1 MAIYS
6 TLYGLPQ
13 SMVDYLNQPL
23 PDISNLYTPPVKIID
38 PIRPGPDDPEG
49 IVSLY
54 PQISGDGPG
63 YSVYNPD
70 PTRVSG
76 PIDMSQS
83 AKPTNIY
90 NYQPGSFEDDYYNRL
105 AEKGILEYGTADY
118 FPQKSGIETL
128 MDTIKN
134 NPIIQGA
141 LTLANPLTTAIKG
154 IGTGIAGML
163 PVNERAIQEKALRQM
178 GYSIDDIGRIVQ
190 GSGDYLTPENIM
202 SGYAA
207 SQMTPETFD
216 ERIAGILNRSLP
228 QTEASAAKIKA
239 IQQAK
244 QDFLDA
250 QKLTHERYQAQ
261 VRSKYAKELAEQ
273 KVIEDAAKTR
283 RDFQQK
289 VADAEK
295 QKTGG
300 GGASATPSVG
310 GGGDFAGKGSGA
322 SGPAGGQTSK
332 ENRGN
337 RGADYSSAG
346 KTGAKGGFGYGL

>member
-23 PDISNLYTPPVKIID
+23 PDISNLYTPPIQRIN
-38 PIRPGPDDPEG
+38 PIRPSPDDPQG

-54 PQISGDGPG
+54 PEFVASGGDG

-76 PIDMSQS
+76 PINMSQS

-141 LTLANPLTTAIKG
+141 LALANPLATAIKG

-190 GSGDYLTPENIM
+190 GSGDYVTPENIM
-202 SGYAA
+202 AGYNAYR
-207 SQMTPETFD
+207 MTPETFD
-216 ERIAGILNRSLP
+216 KRIESISNRSLP
-228 QTEASAAKIKA
+228 QTEASRAKIEA
-239 IQQAK
+239 IQKAR

-250 QKLTHERYQAQ
+250 QRLTQTRTQAQ
-261 VRSKYAKELAEQ
+261 VRSKYADELAKQ
-273 KVIEDAAKTR
+273 KEIEDAAKAK
-283 RDFQQK
+283 RDIQQY
-289 VADAEK
+289 
-295 QKTGG
+295 TSGGGNGG
-300 GGASATPSVG
+300 GGGGIGSSYGGAASPGSKGPG
-310 GGGDFAGKGSGA
+310 GSDEMGS
-322 SGPAGGQTSK
+322 
-332 ENRGN
+332 
-337 RGADYSSAG
+337 
-346 KTGAKGGFGYGL
+346 F

>member
-1 MAIYS
+1 MAYD
-6 TLYGLPQ
+6 TRYGLPQ
-13 SMVDYLNQPL
+13 STVDYLNQTL
-23 PDISNLYTPPVKIID
+23 PDISGIYSALPITIQ
-38 PIRPGPDDPEG
+38 PIRPDPDDPEG

-54 PQISGDGPG
+54 PKASGEGL
-63 YSVYNPD
+63 YSGSPFNPD
-70 PTRVSG
+70 PNRVSG
-76 PIDMSQS
+76 PIDMKT
-83 AKPTNIY
+83 KPMNIY
-90 NYQPGSFEDDYYNRL
+90 NYEPGSFEDDFYNRL
-105 AEKGILEYGTADY
+105 AEKGILEYGTSDY
-118 FPQKSGIETL
+118 FPEQGGIQTL
-128 MDTIKN
+128 LSKLKE
-134 NPIIQGA
+134 NPIVQAGLMAI
-141 LTLANPLTTAIKG
+141 NPV
-154 IGTGIAGML
+154 GTILGSIAKAF

-190 GSGDYLTPENIM
+190 GSGDYVTPENIM
-202 SGYAA
+202 SGYNAYR
-207 SQMTPETFD
+207 MTPETFD
-216 ERIAGILNRSLP
+216 KRIEKILNRSIP
-228 QTEASAAKIKA
+228 QTADSAAKIKA
-239 IQQAK
+239 IQEAK

-273 KVIEDAAKTR
+273 KVIEDAAKSR
-283 RDFQQK
+283 RDFQQT

-295 QKTGG
+295 QKT
-300 GGASATPSVG
+300 